1 MKENNGRIYMGKQT
15 IEVMV
20 EGGKATAAPPIGP
33 SIAPL
38 KINVQAVVD
47 KINEKTKEMAGMQVP
62 IKVIVN
68 EETKEFEVEVGT
80 PPVSALIK
88 KELGLDKGAKEA
100 GLIRVA
106 DLSEEQAKRIARTKF
121 GTDDEKALSQVEGT
135 ARSMGVTIGKGV
147 VTDEEKKKYE
157 EIENAKE
164 EELAAKEAAH
174 AAAEA
179 GAAPAGA
186 APAEAGKPAD
196 EPAKKAAAG
205 EAKTEKPA
213 EAKKPEEKK

>member
-1 MKENNGRIYMGKQT
+1 MVKDT

-62 IKVIVN
+62 VKVIVDTD
-68 EETKEFEVEVGT
+68 TKEFEIEVGK

-88 KELGLDKGAKEA
+88 KELNLEKGAKEP
-100 GLIRVA
+100 GLTRVA
-106 DLSEEQAKRIARTKF
+106 DLSEEQAKKIARAKF
-121 GTDDEKALSQVEGT
+121 GTDDKSVMSQVAGT
-135 ARSMGVTIGKGV
+135 ARSMGVTIGKGG

-157 EIENAKE
+157 EIEKAKE
-164 EELAAKEAAH
+164 EELAAKESAH

-179 GAAPAGA
+179 GGAPAGGVGEA
-186 APAEAGKPAD
+186 EKPDADKSEAGKPGSD
-196 EPAKKAAAG
+196 
-205 EAKTEKPA
+205 EAKPTDAKPKDNKD
-213 EAKKPEEKK
+213 KK